1 MELVTISLEAA
12 KEALKEVAKE
22 ASEAVVEGT
31 KKVAE
36 GAEIKPDFGKLG
48 GKIESEHIT

>member
-31 KKVAE
+31 KKLQKVRR
-36 GAEIKPDFGKLG
+36 
-48 GKIESEHIT
+48 